1 MRQRETERKEEEN
14 GLPVMKKQRFA
25 TFIPPSNSKKNTPNQ
40 KPNDPACLFGFSP
53 EKYKKW

>member
-1 MRQRETERKEEEN
+1 M
-14 GLPVMKKQRFA
+14 MKKQRLA
-25 TFIPPSNSKKNTPNQ
+25 TFIPASNSKKKTPNQ